1 MTKSGAK
8 TNLEDKA
15 PGSDPDD
22 SGASTGPGWLKR
34 VGQSDGPTG
43 WVRRVSPHL
52 ALLAVLLVGIWAIV
66 GGLNDLPVS
75 GVDVSPTEPQGESL
89 LTATPN
95 EVLAIA
101 ELPAYS
107 TPSTLGGGF
116 TRALDIHTI
125 LPSRPRL
132 EFIEYEVQQGD
143 TLFGIA
149 ERYGLTPESI
159 LFSNFDVLE
168 DNPHA
173 LQPGQ
178 ILKIPPV
185 DGAAYTWKEGD
196 TVQGVAEFY
205 GVDPREIIDWP
216 GNNINPSVEV
226 DQPGAVEPGTLV
238 MIPGGSREFRG
249 LYAPRIPRSNPAA
262 ARVLGAGYCGTIL
275 EGAIGT
281 GTFVWPTP
289 STWISGYS
297 FSSYHPAIDI
307 GGSTGNAIYA
317 SDNGVVVYSGWND
330 WGYGYLIVL
339 DHGNG
344 WQTLYA
350 HLSSIAVGCGQ
361 SVFQGTVIGGMG
373 CTGNCSGTH
382 LHFEMQSDLYG
393 KVNPVNFLP

>member
-1 MTKSGAK
+1 MPQESKLQRDERGDTGSWIQRVMRSS
-8 TNLEDKA
+8 ED
-15 PGSDPDD
+15 D
-22 SGASTGPGWLKR
+22 GWL
-34 VGQSDGPTG
+34 
-43 WVRRVSPHL
+43 RRIAPHL
-52 ALLAVLLVGIWAIV
+52 ALLVVLMVGIWAIV
-66 GGLNDLPVS
+66 GGLNELPVN
-75 GVDVSPTEPQGESL
+75 VDVSPEISSEESP
-89 LTATPN
+89 LTATPD
-95 EVLAIA
+95 ERVTLSS
-101 ELPAYS
+101 LPAYA
-107 TPSTLGGGF
+107 TPSTLTGGLSGGGIV
-116 TRALDIHTI
+116 RALDLHTI
-125 LPSRPRL
+125 IPSRPRL
-132 EFIEYEVQQGD
+132 GFLEYEVKQGD
-143 TLFGIA
+143 SLFAIA
-149 ERYGLTPESI
+149 DNFGVTPESI

-178 ILKIPPV
+178 VLRIPPV
-185 DGAAYTWKEGD
+185 DGAAYVWHEGD
-196 TVQGVAEFY
+196 TLQGVADFY

-216 GNNINPSVEV
+216 GNNINPSLALSDEDVIE
-226 DQPGAVEPGTLV
+226 AGTVV

-275 EGAIGT
+275 TGAIGT

-289 STWISGYS
+289 STWISGFT
-297 FSSYHPAIDI
+297 FSAYHPGIDI

-330 WGYGYLIVL
+330 WGYGYMIVL

-350 HLSSIAVGCGQ
+350 HLSSIGVGCGQ
-361 SVFQGTVIGGMG
+361 SVFQGSVIGGMG
-373 CTGNCSGTH
+373 CTGNCSGPH